1 MKREAMLCLV
11 STLVDLI
18 SAMSVNVPPPVEDE
32 EQAPGRK
39 HAFRSLPHHG
49 NSPETERLASRTQR
63 HQKSQELT
71 LLPGTDAIASRAH
84 QPPPTAPFRTQQR
97 LRHLILKS
105 HPSRSVFE
113 SIVSAVTGCS
123 DSTVQ

>member
-1 MKREAMLCLV
+1 MLCLV

-39 HAFRSLPHHG
+39 HASGPSLIM
-49 NSPETERLASRTQR
+49 EFTQKLKDFASRTQR

-71 LLPGTDAIASRAH
+71 LLPGTDASLHVLTSRHHLAE
-84 QPPPTAPFRTQQR
+84 PT
-97 LRHLILKS
+97 
-105 HPSRSVFE
+105 
-113 SIVSAVTGCS
+113 C
-123 DSTVQ
+123 